1 MGALAR
7 RGGEEGGLSWE
18 TFLVPSSPATNYQ
31 YVNEAIAQFGGKLS
45 FFFTRGCATT
55 VSTSTQYYFDTTLST
70 YTP

>member
-1 MGALAR
+1 M
-7 RGGEEGGLSWE
+7 
-18 TFLVPSSPATNYQ
+18 PSSPATNYQ